1 MIRKRINGYLWFVN
15 IYLTLDGYICT
26 IKNIKMS
33 INSIFQFLVP
43 KDKKFFP
50 LFEQASNNLILLAE
64 TLHEA
69 VNAPN
74 AEREVYFSKIEEL
87 EVVIEEITHKTH
99 LELSRNFI
107 TPFDREDIH
116 SLIKAIDN
124 VADFMHGAAS
134 KMRLYQVEKIT
145 KSIRKLTEIN
155 LEACQLI
162 GAGIKELKVM
172 DNKAIKE
179 TCKKI
184 NKLESKADIV
194 FDKAVADI
202 FENETDAK
210 NIIKYKEVLSALESA
225 SDKCKS
231 VSNVMEQISVKHS

>member
-1 MIRKRINGYLWFVN
+1 
-15 IYLTLDGYICT
+15 
-26 IKNIKMS
+26 MS

-50 LFEQASNNLILLAE
+50 LFEQASENLIVLAE

-69 VNAPN
+69 VNVSK
-74 AEREVYFSKIEEL
+74 EQRDEYFHKIEEL
-87 EVVIEEITHKTH
+87 EATIEEITHKTH
-99 LELSRNFI
+99 LELSKNFI

-116 SLIKAIDN
+116 SLIKSIDN
-124 VADFMHGAAS
+124 VADYMHSATS

-162 GAGIKELKVM
+162 GVGINELKVM
-172 DNKAIKE
+172 NHKAIKE
-179 TCKKI
+179 ACKKI
-184 NKLESKADIV
+184 NKLESKADSV

-202 FENETDAK
+202 FENESDAK

>member
-1 MIRKRINGYLWFVN
+1 MLIKFPIM
-15 IYLTLDGYICT
+15 TLNEVLQY
-26 IKNIKMS
+26 
-33 INSIFQFLVP
+33 LVP

-50 LFEQASNNLILLAE
+50 LFEQASQNLTLLAE

-69 VNAPN
+69 VNASKSD
-74 AEREVYFSKIEEL
+74 REESYIKIEEL
-87 EVVIEEITHKTH
+87 EVIIEDITHKTH
-99 LELSRNFI
+99 LELSKNFI

-124 VADFMHGAAS
+124 VADYMHSATS
-134 KMRLYQVEKIT
+134 KMKLYQVEKIT

-155 LEACQLI
+155 LESCQLI
-162 GAGIKELKVM
+162 AVGIQELKVM
-172 DNKAIKE
+172 NHKGIKE

-184 NKLESKADIV
+184 NKLESKADSV

-202 FENETDAK
+202 FENEQDAK

-231 VSNVMEQISVKHS
+231 VANVMEQISVKHS

>member
-1 MIRKRINGYLWFVN
+1 M
-15 IYLTLDGYICT
+15 TL
-26 IKNIKMS
+26 N
-33 INSIFQFLVP
+33 NLFQFLVP

-50 LFEQASNNLILLAE
+50 LFEEASSNLVLLAE
-64 TLHEA
+64 ALHEG
-69 VNAPN
+69 VNAPKG
-74 AEREVYFSKIEEL
+74 ERENYFKRVEEIEAIL
-87 EVVIEEITHKTH
+87 EEITHKTH

-116 SLIKAIDN
+116 ALVKAMDN

-134 KMRLYQVEKIT
+134 RMRLYQVEKIT

-155 LEACQLI
+155 VEACQLI
-162 GAGIKELKVM
+162 HIGISQLKDM
-172 DNKAIKE
+172 KDHKAIKD

-184 NKLESKADIV
+184 NKLESKADSV

-202 FENETDAK
+202 FENETDVK
-210 NIIKYKEVLSALESA
+210 NIIIYKEVLAALESA

>member
-1 MIRKRINGYLWFVN
+1 
-15 IYLTLDGYICT
+15 
-26 IKNIKMS
+26 MS
-33 INSIFQFLVP
+33 INSFFQFFVP
-43 KDKKFFP
+43 KEKKFFP
-50 LFEQASNNLILLAE
+50 LFEEASINLILLAE

-69 VNAPN
+69 VNAPKK
-74 AEREVYFSKIEEL
+74 ERDEHFKKIEDL
-87 EVVIEEITHKTH
+87 EATIEEITHKTH
-99 LELSRNFI
+99 LELSKNFI

-116 SLIKAIDN
+116 SLIKSIDN
-124 VADFMHGAAS
+124 VADYMHSAAS
-134 KMRLYQVEKIT
+134 KMKIYHVEKIT

-155 LEACQLI
+155 LEACKLI
-162 GAGIKELKVM
+162 GEGIKELKDM
-172 DNKAIKE
+172 NNHKAIKD

-184 NKLESKADIV
+184 NKLENKADSV

-202 FENETDAK
+202 FENETDAI

>member
-1 MIRKRINGYLWFVN
+1 M
-15 IYLTLDGYICT
+15 TL
-26 IKNIKMS
+26 
-33 INSIFQFLVP
+33 NSIFQFFVP

-50 LFEQASNNLILLAE
+50 LFELAATNLIILAN

-69 VNAPN
+69 VNAPKG
-74 AEREVYFSKIEEL
+74 EREEYFKKIEEL
-87 EVVIEEITHKTH
+87 EATIEEITHKTH
-99 LELSRNFI
+99 LELSKNFI

-116 SLIKAIDN
+116 SLIKSIDN
-124 VADFMHGAAS
+124 VADNMHGAAS
-134 KMRLYQVEKIT
+134 RIKLYQVDKIT

-162 GAGIKELKVM
+162 GEGIKQLKDM
-172 DNKAIKE
+172 NNIKMIKD

-184 NKLESKADIV
+184 NKLESKADVV

-210 NIIKYKEVLSALESA
+210 NIIKYKEVLSALEMA

>member
-1 MIRKRINGYLWFVN
+1 
-15 IYLTLDGYICT
+15 
-26 IKNIKMS
+26 MS
-33 INSIFQFLVP
+33 LNSIFQFFVP

-50 LFEQASNNLILLAE
+50 LFEQASANLIVLAE
-64 TLHEA
+64 TLHEG
-69 VNAPN
+69 VNAPK
-74 AEREVYFSKIEEL
+74 AERENYYKKVEEL
-87 EVVIEEITHKTH
+87 EATIEEITHKTH
-99 LELSRNFI
+99 LELSKNFI

-124 VADFMHGAAS
+124 VADFMHGASS

-162 GAGIKELKVM
+162 AVGIKQLKDM
-172 DNKAIKE
+172 DNHKAIKE

-184 NKLESKADIV
+184 NKLESKADSV

-202 FENETDAK
+202 FENESDAK
-210 NIIKYKEVLSALESA
+210 NIIKYKEVLSSLESA
-225 SDKCKS
+225 TDKCKS
-231 VSNVMEQISVKHS
+231 VANVMEQISVKHS

>member
-1 MIRKRINGYLWFVN
+1 M
-15 IYLTLDGYICT
+15 T
-26 IKNIKMS
+26 
-33 INSIFQFLVP
+33 INSIFQYFVP
-43 KDKKFFP
+43 KEKKFFP
-50 LFEQASNNLILLAE
+50 LFEEASLNLILLAE

-69 VNAPN
+69 VNAPKK
-74 AEREVYFSKIEEL
+74 EREDYFKKIENL
-87 EVVIEEITHKTH
+87 EATIEEITHKTH
-99 LELSRNFI
+99 LELSKNFI
-107 TPFDREDIH
+107 TPFDREDIYA
-116 SLIKAIDN
+116 LIKSIDN
-124 VADFMHGAAS
+124 VADYMHSAAN
-134 KMRLYQVEKIT
+134 KMRIYHVEKIT

-162 GAGIKELKVM
+162 GEGIKELKNM
-172 DNKAIKE
+172 NNHKAIKD

-184 NKLESKADIV
+184 NKLENKADSV

-202 FENETDAK
+202 FENETDAI

>member
-1 MIRKRINGYLWFVN
+1 MNL
-15 IYLTLDGYICT
+15 
-26 IKNIKMS
+26 
-33 INSIFQFLVP
+33 NSIFQFLVP

-50 LFEQASNNLILLAE
+50 LFEQASANLILLAE

-69 VNAPN
+69 INVPKT
-74 AEREVYFSKIEEL
+74 EREDYFRKIEEL
-87 EVVIEEITHKTH
+87 EGKIEEITHATH

-124 VADFMHGAAS
+124 VADYMHGAAS
-134 KMRLYQVEKIT
+134 RMRLYQVEKIT

-162 GAGIKELKVM
+162 GAAIKELK
-172 DNKAIKE
+172 DLDGNHKKIADA
-179 TCKKI
+179 CKKI
-184 NKLESKADIV
+184 NKLESKADTV

-231 VSNVMEQISVKHS
+231 VSNVLEQISVKHS

>member
-1 MIRKRINGYLWFVN
+1 
-15 IYLTLDGYICT
+15 
-26 IKNIKMS
+26 MS
-33 INSIFQFLVP
+33 LNSIFQFFVP
-43 KDKKFFP
+43 KDNKFFP
-50 LFEQASNNLILLAE
+50 LFEQASANLIILAE

-69 VNAPN
+69 VNAPK
-74 AEREVYFSKIEEL
+74 EQREDYFKKIEEL
-87 EVVIEEITHKTH
+87 EAIIEEITHKTH

-162 GAGIKELKVM
+162 GVGIKELKDM
-172 DNKAIKE
+172 KDHKAIKD

-184 NKLESKADIV
+184 NKLESKADAV

-202 FENETDAK
+202 FENENDAK

>member
-1 MIRKRINGYLWFVN
+1 M
-15 IYLTLDGYICT
+15 TL
-26 IKNIKMS
+26 N
-33 INSIFQFLVP
+33 NIFQFLVP

-50 LFEQASNNLILLAE
+50 LFELASSNLVVLAE

-69 VNAPN
+69 VNAPK
-74 AEREVYFSKIEEL
+74 AEREEYFKKIEEL
-87 EVVIEEITHKTH
+87 EATIEEITHKTH

-124 VADFMHGAAS
+124 VADNMHGAAS
-134 KMRLYQVEKIT
+134 RMRLYQVEKIT

-162 GAGIKELKVM
+162 AIGIKQLK
-172 DNKAIKE
+172 DTNNIKMIKD

-184 NKLESKADIV
+184 NKLESKADVV

-210 NIIKYKEVLSALESA
+210 NIIKYKEVLSALEMA

>member
-1 MIRKRINGYLWFVN
+1 
-15 IYLTLDGYICT
+15 
-26 IKNIKMS
+26 
-33 INSIFQFLVP
+33 
-43 KDKKFFP
+43 
-50 LFEQASNNLILLAE
+50 
-64 TLHEA
+64 
-69 VNAPN
+69 
-74 AEREVYFSKIEEL
+74 
-87 EVVIEEITHKTH
+87 
-99 LELSRNFI
+99 LSRNFI

-124 VADFMHGAAS
+124 VADYMHGAAS
-134 KMRLYQVEKIT
+134 RMRLYQVEKIT

-162 GAGIKELKVM
+162 GNAIKELK
-172 DNKAIKE
+172 DLDGNHKKIADI
-179 TCKKI
+179 CKKI
-184 NKLESKADIV
+184 NKLESKADTV

-231 VSNVMEQISVKHS
+231 VSNVLEQISVKHS

>member
-1 MIRKRINGYLWFVN
+1 
-15 IYLTLDGYICT
+15 
-26 IKNIKMS
+26 MS
-33 INSIFQFLVP
+33 LNSIFQFLVP

-50 LFEQASNNLILLAE
+50 LFEQASSNLILLAE

-69 VNAPN
+69 VNAPKV
-74 AEREVYFSKIEEL
+74 EREEYFKKIEEL
-87 EVVIEEITHKTH
+87 EAIIEEITHKTH

-124 VADFMHGAAS
+124 VADYMHGAAS
-134 KMRLYQVEKIT
+134 RIRLYQVEKIT

-162 GAGIKELKVM
+162 GIGIKELKDM
-172 DNKAIKE
+172 KDHKAIKD

-184 NKLESKADIV
+184 NKLESKADVV

-202 FENETDAK
+202 FENEVDVK